1 MTGKSFDIPTLLSY
15 QSVVNKEIKQKIS
28 SEKSNCIPYF
38 IFSHS
43 NFTYTHFER
52 VGILQKFC
60 YSLLCFYKCLCRYKR
75 RDLPRVHIWIGT
87 KKKFPLKCFET
98 FFFIRSYLNH
108 LDSDVAQ
115 IWMILMTT
123 SFFSKERAC
132 QRFPMTSKR
141 PFQLPGRVD

>member
-60 YSLLCFYKCLCRYKR
+60 YSLLCFHKCLCRYLQDKR
-75 RDLPRVHIWIGT
+75 FASSTYIFELEQKKVST
-87 KKKFPLKCFET
+87 KMF
-98 FFFIRSYLNH
+98 
-108 LDSDVAQ
+108 
-115 IWMILMTT
+115 
-123 SFFSKERAC
+123 
-132 QRFPMTSKR
+132 
-141 PFQLPGRVD
+141 

>member
-43 NFTYTHFER
+43 
-52 VGILQKFC
+52 
-60 YSLLCFYKCLCRYKR
+60 LLCFYKCLCRYKR
-75 RDLPRVHIWIGT
+75 RDLPRVHIWIGA